1 MKSLFNNRIIKSGLF
16 KTGAKFSVAS
26 TAYSVVEMLVG
37 FAMMFWLLPEEIGK
51 WNAVSIFLAYLPF
64 LQLGIQSGLSV
75 ELPIKLGNNDEEKA
89 KSLISNGYTFAIFIS
104 CIITI
109 VGVILSYI
117 YYKKQGLDLALGVVT
132 ITISAITS
140 SFQLHFIAR
149 YRSARSFDH
158 LTKIRLISIPITLS
172 CVFFIY
178 KYHYYGILIYN
189 VVKGVTD
196 VCLMLLYLPYREVKP
211 SFTKTDFFELLKTG
225 VALLIPNNINSAAQ
239 TLPKWIILTK
249 ANVVK
254 LGLYTPAVAV
264 NSLISLLPGQI
275 AQFFHPQM
283 GYLYGKTGKAA
294 SMWPYVKKMNLYM
307 PMAAAA
313 IAAGIWLLAPW
324 VLQVFF
330 PNYLES
336 LWAMRIMCIAFVF
349 TSARTTLV
357 VFFTIHAY
365 VYAYIVTIFDFVG
378 SFVFPYLSTIL
389 MNCDI
394 LTSVTLGLVV
404 NNFMV
409 YLLNFFLLKK
419 ALHHPKY
426 N

>member
-1 MKSLFNNRIIKSGLF
+1 MKLPFNTRLFKNGLF
-16 KTGAKFSVAS
+16 KTGAKFSVVS
-26 TAYSVVEMLVG
+26 TAASIVEMIVG
-37 FAMMFWLLPEEIGK
+37 FVMMFWLLPEEIGK

-89 KSLISNGYTFAIFIS
+89 KLLISNGYAFAILVS
-104 CIITI
+104 CVILI
-109 VGVILSYI
+109 VGSVLTMV
-117 YYKKQGLDLALGVVT
+117 YYKNQGLDLALGVAT
-132 ITISAITS
+132 ITISAITT

-149 YRSARSFDH
+149 YRSARAFDY
-158 LTKIRLISIPITLS
+158 LTIIKLINIPITISL
-172 CVFFIY
+172 VYFIY
-178 KYHYYGILIYN
+178 RYHYYGVLIYHAL
-189 VVKGVTD
+189 KGIVY

-211 SFTKTDFFELLKTG
+211 IFTKSGFFDLLKTG
-225 VALLIPNNINSAAQ
+225 VALLIPNNINGAAQ

-249 ANVVK
+249 SNVEK
-254 LGLYTPAVAV
+254 LGLYTPAIAV
-264 NSLISLLPGQI
+264 NSLIGVLPNQI

-294 SMWPYVKKMNLYM
+294 SMWPYVKKMNIYM
-307 PMAAAA
+307 PLAAAV
-313 IAAGIWLLAPW
+313 IAAGIWLIAPW
-324 VLQVFF
+324 VLRVFF
-330 PNYLES
+330 PNYMAS

-349 TSARTTLV
+349 TSAKTTLV

-365 VYAYIVTIFDFVG
+365 VYAYIITIFDFIG
-378 SFVFPYLSTIL
+378 SFVFPYISTML
-389 MNCDI
+389 MRDDI

-404 NNFMV
+404 NNLVV

-419 ALHHPKY
+419 ALLSPKY